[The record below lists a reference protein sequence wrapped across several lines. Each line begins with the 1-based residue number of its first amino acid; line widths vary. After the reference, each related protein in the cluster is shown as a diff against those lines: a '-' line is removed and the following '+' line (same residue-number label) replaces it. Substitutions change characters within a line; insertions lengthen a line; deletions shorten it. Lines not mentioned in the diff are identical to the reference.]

1 MSHIPHVK
9 RATCLGKGERWS
21 DLLGQAEILG
31 TVSPH
36 FGHCLRLLLLA
47 PDDYH
52 YYHDHCLRLPLL
64 FPPDEGRV
72 QAEAVAK
79 QQVGQGK
86 GIVASWQCLI
96 WRLEGVGGCE
106 ASSQPAFQS

>member
-1 MSHIPHVK
+1 MSHIPYVK
-9 RATCLGKGERWS
+9 RATCLGKGKRRS
-21 DLLGQAEILG
+21 DLLGQAEILSPI
-31 TVSPH
+31 SPH

-52 YYHDHCLRLPLL
+52 YHCLRLLLL
-64 FPPDEGRV
+64 FPPGQGRV

-79 QQVGQGK
+79 QQVRQGE

-96 WRLEGVGGCE
+96 WRLEG
-106 ASSQPAFQS
+106 